1 VERALYIS
9 YFGLREPLVQ
19 TQVLPYLRALAAG
32 GTTIFLLTFEP
43 ERRKRWDRASLART
57 REQLRGEGIEW
68 LTSAYH
74 KRPSLPAT
82 LFDVA
87 AGALRTIAL
96 VRRHGIDIIH
106 ARSHVPALM
115 GAIAKPF
122 TRAKLLFDIRGLM
135 ADEYADSGHWRAGG
149 LLYRLTKYVERWLF
163 RSTDGFVILTE
174 RARRELFA
182 NETRPVEVIPT
193 CIDPARFARGAGVP
207 PAGRARRPPPS
218 TTVVY
223 AGSLGGAYLVKELAE
238 FFAVAKECDPRV
250 YPMILTHSDPS
261 LIDVDG
267 FVGFVEPDELPSY
280 LASADIAVSIVKP
293 GYSKIATSP
302 TKFAE
307 YLAAGLPVI
316 STRGIGDIE
325 AQIERERVGVLLD
338 GLDRDSY
345 RRAFDEIRELR
356 RDPSLP
362 ERCRALALREYDLHS
377 VGAVRYGRIYAKLGE
392 R

>member
-43 ERRKRWDRASLART
+43 ERRKRWDSASLAQT
-57 REQLRGEGIEW
+57 REQLRAEGIERVA
-68 LTSAYH
+68 SAYH

-96 VRRHGIDIIH
+96 VRKHGIGIIH

-115 GAIAKPF
+115 GAIARRF

-149 LLYRLTKYVERWLF
+149 LLYRLTKRVESFLF
-163 RSTDGFVILTE
+163 RSADAFVILTE

-182 NETRPVEVIPT
+182 TETRPVEVIPT
-193 CIDPARFARGAGVP
+193 CIDPARFAGVVRASGA
-207 PAGRARRPPPS
+207 R
-218 TTVVY
+218 TTIVY
-223 AGSLGGAYLVKELAE
+223 AGSLGGAYLVKELSD
-238 FFAVAKECDPRV
+238 FFAVAKEWDPSV

-261 LIDVDG
+261 LLRIEGDHFAG
-267 FVGFVEPDELPSY
+267 FVDPKELPSF
-280 LASADIAVSIVKP
+280 LASADIAISIVKP
-293 GYSKIATSP
+293 GYSKIAMSP

-316 STRGIGDIE
+316 STRGIGDID

-338 GLDRDSY
+338 GFDRDSY
-345 RRAFDEIRELR
+345 RRALDEIRELR

-377 VGAVRYGRIYAKLGE
+377 VGAVRYRRIYARLGE